1 MSIQV
6 SERVTASPS
15 HALVSAAN
23 SAGTVSHS
31 TVGGAGNKQQSA
43 TIVTAKTPFSIEH
56 ILCQNLNNN
65 NNTSNNHNNNINN
78 HNSNSKV
85 KTAIGKCAKSNCD
98 SDKLRQQQSSQ
109 QQQHHQKH
117 SPIHALDDNEEYTR
131 LVTQQRFKQGERAN
145 LSGALTAPS
154 SISSSSSASLP
165 SPTILTNATHGNQGN
180 NNSNTNNTIAPVP
193 THQISPPTSNYL
205 PQAAQQVSAAPPP
218 PPPSLPPPPPQHPH
232 PASVLYPSAAYSDH
246 GFLQMTLGYLSPS
259 SGAYKSVDPYFL
271 SQASLFGGGHL
282 FGGAGC
288 VPELALGLG
297 MGVNALRH
305 CRRRKARTVFSD
317 PQLSGLEKRFEAQRY
332 LSTPERVE
340 LATALGLSET
350 QVKTWFQNRR
360 MKHKKQLRRRD
371 NTNEPVDFSR
381 SDGSGSSSSHSAKSS
396 NNATLTNA
404 SSHTNN
410 NNNNNHMQ
418 QSSSNSN
425 NGTDNI
431 NGVEKAFAAQAYARE
446 QQQQQQ
452 HATHSQQSIHPH
464 AQTLPT
470 HLQLRGNTNTCN
482 NGSDSLGGG
491 GTHSQLLHGG
501 HNVASH
507 QQHLQMLRNISGGQL
522 ENAMGFLQHDYSTDD
537 YSDVDDDEE
546 EDDDGSDVDI
556 VGDTK
561 LYHLT

>member
-6 SERVTASPS
+6 SERVTASPPHS
-15 HALVSAAN
+15 LVAAAN

-31 TVGGAGNKQQSA
+31 SVGGSGNKQQCS

-56 ILCQNLNNN
+56 ILCHNLNNN
-65 NNTSNNHNNNINN
+65 NNNNNGNNHNN
-78 HNSNSKV
+78 NSKV
-85 KTAIGKCAKSNCD
+85 KTAIGKCAKNNCD
-98 SDKLRQQQSSQ
+98 SEKLRQQQPSQQ

-131 LVTQQRFKQGERAN
+131 ILAQQRFKPSERAN
-145 LSGALTAPS
+145 LSGALIAPS
-154 SISSSSSASLP
+154 SISSASSASLS

-180 NNSNTNNTIAPVP
+180 INNTTAPMP

-205 PQAAQQVSAAPPP
+205 PQAAQQVSTAPPP

-381 SDGSGSSSSHSAKSS
+381 SEGSGSSSSHSAKSS

-404 SSHTNN
+404 SSHTT
-410 NNNNNHMQ
+410 NNNNHMQ
-418 QSSSNSN
+418 QSGSSNSSN
-425 NGTDNI
+425 NGADNI

-452 HATHSQQSIHPH
+452 RAAHPQQSILPH

-470 HLQLRGNTNTCN
+470 HLQLRANSNTCN
-482 NGSDSLGGG
+482 NGSDSLDD

-556 VGDTK
+556 VGDAK